1 MKVFLAATSLLPS
14 YGGPAFSVARLASAL
29 NDAGAQVGLWSA
41 DNSSAAE
48 SLLPSASRIQQLN
61 GTEIEALNS
70 FGQPDVLHDN
80 GIWLPHNHRL
90 AALSRNHSIPRVVSL
105 RGMLEPWALR
115 HKWFKKKIAWMAYQR
130 RDLEQ
135 ASCHLTSSEPEA
147 RNLEKIGLGVPVI
160 TVPNGVDL
168 PADALARHANS
179 EQPAKNGTRTALFL
193 GRIAPVK
200 GLPMLIEAW
209 GRIRPQGW
217 VLRIAGPD
225 EGDYQREVEK
235 AVSSADLEQF
245 VSFLG
250 PIPPEDK
257 QALFRGAD
265 LFVLP
270 THSESFGVAVAEAL
284 AHGLPVLTTTGA
296 PWSILPEQ
304 GCGWWVDANVDGLVH
319 GLQQATDLDC
329 RTLQAMGA
337 RGRAMVIERFS
348 WERIAGDVLSA
359 YRSILATTS
368 LTAGVNALAG

>member
-1 MKVFLAATSLLPS
+1 MKIFLAATSLLPS
-14 YGGPAFSVARLASAL
+14 YGGPAVSVTRLATAL
-29 NDAGAQVGLWSA
+29 GDAGAQVGLWSA
-41 DNSSAAE
+41 DNSEAAE
-48 SLLPSASRIQQLN
+48 SLLPDVSSVQRLR
-61 GTEIEALNS
+61 GTEPEALNS
-70 FGQPDVLHDN
+70 FGIPDVLHDN

-90 AALSRNHSIPRVVSL
+90 AVLARKHSIPRVVSL

-115 HKWFKKKIAWMAYQR
+115 HKWLKKKIAWMAYQR

-135 ASCHLTSSEPEA
+135 ACCHLTSSEPEA

-168 PADALARHANS
+168 PADQLARHAS
-179 EQPAKNGTRTALFL
+179 PEPRNGTRTALFL

-209 GRIRPQGW
+209 RRVRPQGW

-225 EGDYQREVEK
+225 EDDYQREVEK
-235 AVSSADLEQF
+235 AVSSTDLEQF

-257 QALFRGAD
+257 HVLFRDAD

-296 PWSILPEQ
+296 PWSILPGQ
-304 GCGWWVDANVDGLVH
+304 GCGWWVDASVDGLVH

-337 RGRAMVIERFS
+337 RGRAMVVERFS
-348 WERIAGDVLSA
+348 WERIAGDVLTA

-368 LTAGVNALAG
+368 SAAGVNALAS